1 MSEYQKK
8 HNAEE
13 DEENTS
19 YPYVVS
25 VKFRNAGR
33 AYSFGTEDPGIQQGD
48 WVVVETSQGME
59 LGECETA
66 AVSTARYPVPMALKP
81 ILRVADSRDK
91 EIYEENFEL
100 ADEAYSICSQ
110 EIKDLNLQ
118 MRLLSADYTLDRS
131 KILFVYLSE
140 QRVDFREL
148 LKRLGSRLHCRIEL
162 RQIGERDKAKM
173 VGGIGM
179 CGMECCCSRFKN
191 RFDVISI
198 SMAKNQLLALNV
210 EKLSGQCGKLMCC
223 LKYENE
229 NYKQLTEGLP
239 KMGAHVEYEGSLY
252 KVTSMNVMTNE
263 ARIENAETV
272 QNITIEDLRT
282 KCEVKKGVAMQK
294 RQPGRGGKRTV
305 INNMNQNAAKV
316 EDKLHETLHR
326 QVASRAEE
334 VSPLSYAGQAAFAGH
349 TASVGGD
356 VNGSKPVGG
365 SGHGNGN
372 GNGNGRRGGH
382 GNKNAKPQQQAQ
394 PQKNSGRS
402 GQSQKGG
409 NSGNSGRRNNQPK
422 HLTASKDN
430 PNMTVRSFKSS
441 KTKAQEAAAG
451 QKDAGK

>member
-8 HNAEE
+8 YAEE
-13 DEENTS
+13 EDQENTA

-33 AYSFGTEDPGIQQGD
+33 AYSFGTEDPGIKMGA

-81 ILRVADSRDK
+81 ILRIADAQDR

-100 ADEAYSICSQ
+100 ADQAYATCSQ

-148 LKRLGSRLHCRIEL
+148 LKRLGSKLHCRIEL

-305 INNMNQNAAKV
+305 INNMNQNSAKV

-349 TASVGGD
+349 TAAVGGD
-356 VNGSKPVGG
+356 VNGSKPVG
-365 SGHGNGN
+365 SGHGSNG
-372 GNGNGRRGGH
+372 GSRDRRGGH
-382 GNKNAKPQQQAQ
+382 GNKNAKPQQQPQKNAGRSGGQ
-394 PQKNSGRS
+394 NQKNSG
-402 GQSQKGG
+402 G
-409 NSGNSGRRNNQPK
+409 NNNRRNNQPK

-451 QKDAGK
+451 GQKDAGK